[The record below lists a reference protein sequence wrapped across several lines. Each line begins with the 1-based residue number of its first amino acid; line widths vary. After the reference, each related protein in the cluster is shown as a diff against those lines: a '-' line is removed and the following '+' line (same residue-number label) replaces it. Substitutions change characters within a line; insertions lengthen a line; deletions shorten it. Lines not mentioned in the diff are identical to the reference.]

1 MRNVEAISEDEMKGK
16 LVELLKGDKVKAKIV
31 EEALDILKE
40 TRFDG
45 SDQYFREFMWV
56 IRRLAMGECL
66 HQHRAYLGTTAF
78 KIGYKCEDCGEEIWT
93 ND

>member
-1 MRNVEAISEDEMKGK
+1 MRNAEAISEDEMKGK
-16 LVELLKGDKVKAKIV
+16 LVDLLKGDKVKAKIV

-56 IRRLAMGECL
+56 IRRLAMG
-66 HQHRAYLGTTAF
+66 
-78 KIGYKCEDCGEEIWT
+78 
-93 ND
+93 